1 MAITK
6 KSSQRRG
13 QRKTVQGEWSKNK
26 DQLKS
31 NGASRMSVNPAVRKD
46 QFGSVHNHDAR
57 KKAQEQRGRQHGQ
70 NVPFRE
76 SSQDTPPS
84 RGFKNRQPGSRRQ
97 KTGGQLRRSCPTTR
111 HNDVT

>member
-1 MAITK
+1 MSITK
-6 KSSQRRG
+6 KTAQGRG
-13 QRKTVQGEWSKNK
+13 RRKTVQGEWSKNK

-31 NGASRMSVNPAVRKD
+31 NGASRMSVKPAVRKD
-46 QFGSVHNHDAR
+46 QFGSAHNSDAR

-76 SSQDTPPS
+76 SAQEAGPS
-84 RGFKNRQPGSRRQ
+84 RGLKNRQPGSRRQ

-111 HNDVT
+111 HNEVT